1 MENQKILRGTER
13 EKSLERNSYFSNE
26 YFSLTQ
32 LCSFAHQIH
41 DIYKIQPKNILE
53 FGIGNGFTSTY
64 LKRSGFTVTTVDIN
78 NKLSPDICS
87 SINEIEKILTEE
99 RFDLIVCCEV
109 LEHMPFEEFE
119 ESVKI
124 FSKLGKKL
132 YLTIPNYNR
141 NYGISGF
148 LRIPK
153 FGVRSI
159 DFSINIPIR
168 KRLDKE
174 HFWEINSSKETT
186 IKNLNSIL
194 SRYYEKVSFKRYK
207 LNPYHTS
214 FFGS

>member
-1 MENQKILRGTER
+1 MENQRMLRGAER
-13 EKSLERNSYFSNE
+13 EKNLEKESYFNNE

-41 DIYKIQPKNILE
+41 DIYKLQPENILE

-78 NKLSPDICS
+78 NNLNPDICS
-87 SINEIEKILTEE
+87 SINEIEKILVDEK
-99 RFDLIVCCEV
+99 FDLIVCCEV

-119 ESVKI
+119 KSISI
-124 FSKLGKKL
+124 FSNLGKKL
-132 YLTIPNYNR
+132 YLTMPNYNR

-153 FGVRSI
+153 FGIRSI

-168 KRLDKE
+168 KKLDKE
-174 HFWEINSSKETT
+174 HFWEINSSKFTT
-186 IKNLNSIL
+186 IKSINHIL
-194 SRYYEKVSFKRYK
+194 QKYYKEVSYSHYR
-207 LNPYHTS
+207 LNPYHIS